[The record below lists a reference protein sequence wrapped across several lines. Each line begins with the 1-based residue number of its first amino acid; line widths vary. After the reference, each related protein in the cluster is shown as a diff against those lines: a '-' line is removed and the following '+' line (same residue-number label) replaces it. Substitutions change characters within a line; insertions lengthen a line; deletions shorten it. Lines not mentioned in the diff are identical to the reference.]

1 MASISETPV
10 LSTTLPSR
18 EHFFFFHEKNSNWIQ
33 LRQIWIALIPL
44 PSNVNSQKNP
54 DILIKEIYIFNVAN
68 SAYICIYI
76 TYIYM
81 VTEWRLERHHFCDA
95 CCSWT
100 SSADELFLEQIYIW
114 VLLKRAPTS
123 TQFHPPPLSSN
134 QIHPPPP
141 SLFQP
146 PPFTLQHPQQ
156 CSNQNI
162 APNFPKFRLKNSKL
176 SILTEIWLTWYL
188 ADGDSKSRLRCLKFQ
203 P

>member
-1 MASISETPV
+1 M
-10 LSTTLPSR
+10 
-18 EHFFFFHEKNSNWIQ
+18 
-33 LRQIWIALIPL
+33 
-44 PSNVNSQKNP
+44 
-54 DILIKEIYIFNVAN
+54 AN

-100 SSADELFLEQIYIW
+100 SSADELFLEKIYIW

-134 QIHPPPP
+134 QIHPLQP

-146 PPFTLQHPQQ
+146 PPYSLQHPQQ
-156 CSNQNI
+156 CSNQKI
-162 APNFPKFRLKNSKL
+162 ARNFPKFRLKIQSCPF
-176 SILTEIWLTWYL
+176 W
-188 ADGDSKSRLRCLKFQ
+188 LKFGSHDILQ
-203 P
+203 VVIPNPDLGVWNSNPKTHFWANLSPKS